1 MKIIVY
7 SRLLFFVELIF
18 GLIGLFFVLV
28 ILKMYSS
35 FLDHPNM
42 KPPYIFFFKMT
53 FFPITLEL
61 SQILMSFNLEIS
73 FMRYYWK
80 MVDQ

>member
-1 MKIIVY
+1 MKIIVF

-18 GLIGLFFVLV
+18 GLIGLFLVLV

-42 KPPYIFFFKMT
+42 KPPYKFFVQNDIFSYYSLT
-53 FFPITLEL
+53 ITDIDVIFGL
-61 SQILMSFNLEIS
+61 I
-73 FMRYYWK
+73 
-80 MVDQ
+80 D